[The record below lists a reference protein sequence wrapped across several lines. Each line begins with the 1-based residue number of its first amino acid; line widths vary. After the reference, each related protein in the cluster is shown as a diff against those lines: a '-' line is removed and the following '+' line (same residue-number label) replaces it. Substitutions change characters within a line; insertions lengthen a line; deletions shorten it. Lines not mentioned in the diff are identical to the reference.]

1 MKRTIEVADL
11 VLKILSCVAI
21 LGAGGWALYTF
32 WLGGANNWQS
42 NVTIET
48 QVLPYR
54 DDLRL
59 LVVHV
64 KAKNPRTATF
74 ELESRLHDSYA
85 LRVRKI
91 ADAAKVGAVFYEDTG
106 DVLAD
111 IDLLAHVGGDYEFV
125 PGAEMDDM
133 ETIVLPVG
141 TTVSLKADMQMH
153 NGTLDKRGNPDTD
166 TNGASAVVRI
176 AP

>member
-1 MKRTIEVADL
+1 VKKTIEVADL
-11 VLKILSCVAI
+11 ILKILSCAAI
-21 LGAGGWALYTF
+21 LAAGSWALYSF
-32 WLGGANNWQS
+32 WLGGANSWQS

-48 QVLPYR
+48 QVLPYH

-64 KAKNPRTATF
+64 NAKNPRPATF

-85 LRVRKI
+85 LRARKLPS
-91 ADAAKVGAVFYEDTG
+91 DAKVGTIFYEDSG
-106 DVLAD
+106 DLIANV
-111 IDLLAHVGGDYEFV
+111 DLLARANGDYEFV

-133 ETIVLPVG
+133 ETFVLQVG
-141 TTVSLKADMQMH
+141 ATVSLTAEMQMH
-153 NGTLDKRGNPDTD
+153 NGTLDDHGKPDSD
-166 TNGASAVVRI
+166 TLGASTVVRI